1 MTSRSTK
8 LATTPWV
15 MTGAFALL
23 VLTGCHREIFTQTAD
38 EPEAGVPLTEFQ
50 AKDGQYFPPFI
61 AKFFPNAD
69 RFSREYPTLAQAR
82 TDVSMIEIKQLN
94 ASDVKFN
101 EANLSWSADGVYLG
115 YEVLLDGFRK
125 IMLKDLAGNFS
136 RELQVIPK
144 GPNNFLDGMVV
155 KSAHSYNAGLRWSRD
170 STRFAFMS
178 NGGVGE
184 YNIYVGAVGAKEK
197 AVANSPTKD
206 GYATWSPST
215 NEIAFVSG
223 RSGNGD
229 IYLVDLKSKDVAQLS
244 ARKEVDI
251 FPEWFPSG
259 NRIVYSSGDAL
270 NHDLHLVERGRRHD
284 PWAKPVALTDW
295 ARDDLRPTVSP
306 DGRYVAFYADDGG
319 STDDNRR
326 WNILVVPYVAGKT
339 YRESELRE
347 MVVAKDVVIDL
358 NTGPAWS
365 PDSRKI
371 FYVKRDPSVS
381 NPIFAYDL
389 FTGRSYVF
397 KTKTRMNRD
406 ILMSKVGILSFRA
419 QVGVWDRVFV
429 ALTNQGLQLQT
440 EDRLR
445 TKIHYLKM

>member
-1 MTSRSTK
+1 
-8 LATTPWV
+8 
-15 MTGAFALL
+15 
-23 VLTGCHREIFTQTAD
+23 
-38 EPEAGVPLTEFQ
+38 
-50 AKDGQYFPPFI
+50 
-61 AKFFPNAD
+61 
-69 RFSREYPTLAQAR
+69 
-82 TDVSMIEIKQLN
+82 
-94 ASDVKFN
+94 VKFN

-125 IMLKDLAGNFS
+125 IMLKDLAGNYS

-155 KSAHSYNAGLRWSRD
+155 KSAQSYNAGLRWSRD

-184 YNIYVGAVGAKEK
+184 YNIYVGAIGAKEK
-197 AVANSPTKD
+197 AIANSPTKD

-223 RSGNGD
+223 RTGNGD
-229 IYLVDLKSKDVAQLS
+229 IYLVDLGTKNVTQLS
-244 ARKEVDI
+244 QRKEVDI
-251 FPEWFPSG
+251 FPEWFPNG

-270 NHDLHLVERGRRHD
+270 NHDLHVVERTKRNEA
-284 PWAKPVALTDW
+284 WSKPAPLTAWDH
-295 ARDDLRPTVSP
+295 DDLRPTVSP

-319 STDDNRR
+319 PTVESRR
-326 WNILVVPYVAGKT
+326 WNIMVVPFVPGKT
-339 YRESELRE
+339 YRAEELRD

-371 FYVKRDPSVS
+371 FYVKRDPSVA
-381 NPIFAYDL
+381 NPIYAYDL

-397 KTKTRMNRD
+397 KTNTRMNRD

-429 ALTNQGLQLQT
+429 ALTNQGLQLQN

-445 TKIHYLKM
+445 TKIHYLKL